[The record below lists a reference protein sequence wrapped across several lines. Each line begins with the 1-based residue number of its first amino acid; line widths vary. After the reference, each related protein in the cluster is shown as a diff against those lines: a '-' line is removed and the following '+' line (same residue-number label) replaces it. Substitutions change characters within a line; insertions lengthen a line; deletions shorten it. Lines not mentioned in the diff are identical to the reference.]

1 MVTFSV
7 DSDEISIVNQMML
20 MNVPRNQEVKR
31 KARSLI
37 NIRNALVRL
46 AITESHQQV
55 RVIAL
60 DHFLFKCRNRVT
72 YSELTPLT
80 ASVT

>member
-7 DSDEISIVNQMML
+7 DGDEISIVNQMML
-20 MNVPRNQEVKR
+20 VNVPRNQELKR

-37 NIRNALVRL
+37 NIRNALVRP
-46 AITESHQQV
+46 AVAESHQQV

-60 DHFLFKCRNRVT
+60 NHFLFKCRNTVT

-80 ASVT
+80 ADVT